1 VIKTDYTNRIRV
13 ATYNIHKCRGLDGR
27 VRPARILDVLRE
39 VDADIIALQEVV
51 RIERD
56 RREKDQANFMAAELG
71 MNFNFGENR
80 QLNGGTY
87 GNALLSRFP
96 LRASYNYDISAS
108 GREPRGCLRV
118 DLNLPGGILLH
129 VFNIHM
135 GTAFL
140 ERRKQALKLV
150 SPKILHQAALNGP
163 RIVLGDF
170 NEWTRGL
177 TTRLLR
183 QHFVAP
189 DLRDH
194 MDRSR
199 TYPGVLPFLHLDH
212 MYFDPTL
219 RLDHLTLHKTRNS
232 LMASDHL
239 PLVADFSLT
248 AWVTDFESDKIS
260 DKRSEFAARSRPKER
275 SERRSLGYDESRRK
289 QPFEGMNIEK

>member
-1 VIKTDYTNRIRV
+1 MAKADNTKRIRV

-39 VDADIIALQEVV
+39 VDADILALQEVV
-51 RIERD
+51 RVDAD
-56 RREKDQANFMAAELG
+56 RPEKDQANFMATELG
-71 MNFNFGENR
+71 MNFHFGENR
-80 QLNGGTY
+80 LHNGGAY
-87 GNALLSRFP
+87 GNALLSRYP
-96 LRASYNYDISAS
+96 LHASCNYNISTS

-118 DLNLPGGILLH
+118 DMTLPGGALLH

-135 GTAFL
+135 GTALL
-140 ERRKQALKLV
+140 ERRKQARELV
-150 SPKILHQAALNGP
+150 SPKILHQAELSGH

-189 DLRDH
+189 NLREH
-194 MDRSR
+194 LNRSR
-199 TYPGVLPFLHLDH
+199 TYPGPLPFLHLDH
-212 MYFDPTL
+212 IYFDPAL
-219 RLDHLTLHKTRNS
+219 RLDHLTLHKTRGS

-248 AWVTDFESDKIS
+248 AMMRDLESDQPS
-260 DKRSEFAARSRPKER
+260 PKRSEFAA
-275 SERRSLGYDESRRK
+275 
-289 QPFEGMNIEK
+289 

>member
-1 VIKTDYTNRIRV
+1 MIKADYTNRIRV

-27 VRPARILDVLRE
+27 VRPARILEVLRE

-51 RIERD
+51 RIEAD
-56 RREKDQANFMAAELG
+56 RREKDQANFMASELG
-71 MNFNFGENR
+71 MNFHFGENR

-96 LRASYNYDISAS
+96 LRASCNYDISTS
-108 GREPRGCLRV
+108 DREPRGCLRV
-118 DLNLPGGILLH
+118 DMNLPGGSLLH

-150 SPKILHQAALNGP
+150 SPKILHQPTLSGT

-194 MDRSR
+194 MEHSR

-212 MYFDPTL
+212 VYFDPTL
-219 RLDHLTLHKTRNS
+219 RLDHLTVHKTRAS
-232 LMASDHL
+232 LIASDHL

-248 AWVTDFESDKIS
+248 AWTKDSTSAKTS
-260 DKRSEFAARSRPKER
+260 DKRSEVAA
-275 SERRSLGYDESRRK
+275 
-289 QPFEGMNIEK
+289 

>member
-140 ERRKQALKLV
+140 ERRKQAL
-150 SPKILHQAALNGP
+150 
-163 RIVLGDF
+163 
-170 NEWTRGL
+170 
-177 TTRLLR
+177 
-183 QHFVAP
+183 
-189 DLRDH
+189 
-194 MDRSR
+194 
-199 TYPGVLPFLHLDH
+199 
-212 MYFDPTL
+212 
-219 RLDHLTLHKTRNS
+219 
-232 LMASDHL
+232 
-239 PLVADFSLT
+239 
-248 AWVTDFESDKIS
+248 
-260 DKRSEFAARSRPKER
+260 
-275 SERRSLGYDESRRK
+275 
-289 QPFEGMNIEK
+289 